1 MVNVINLFNATRYN
15 IRFSVF
21 WIEHP
26 NFVIFYGQIHRKVT
40 EIFVDRITL
49 KLQTT
54 TCTPFQCDQMAK
66 LFKVFGNQQE

>member
-1 MVNVINLFNATRYN
+1 MPQDITSGFRCFGSNLQILSF
-15 IRFSVF
+15 
-21 WIEHP
+21 
-26 NFVIFYGQIHRKVT
+26 FYGQIHRKVT